1 MTDYSEKLIQD
12 VLSLCK
18 KKTVIKPKIKSARLS
33 EDIDLLAPKPFE
45 SKWAQDIFN
54 DSEPGIQEFLNEVK
68 KR

>member
-1 MTDYSEKLIQD
+1 MNEKLIKD

-18 KKTVIKPKIKSARLS
+18 KKPVIQPKINSTRLS

-54 DSEPGIQEFLNEVK
+54 DSEEHMREFLNEVK